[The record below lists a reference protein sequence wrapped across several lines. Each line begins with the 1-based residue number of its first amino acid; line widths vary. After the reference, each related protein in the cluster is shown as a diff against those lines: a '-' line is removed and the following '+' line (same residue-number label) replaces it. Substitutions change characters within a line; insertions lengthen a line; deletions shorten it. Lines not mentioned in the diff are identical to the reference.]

1 VTTEYK
7 REDIAYGIDGGRA
20 GIYDGV
26 IVWVLKDGRHINR
39 FAGVK
44 GMERPAAQ
52 IDAWL
57 AKGDTSD
64 FTS

>member
-1 VTTEYK
+1 MTTPTWTQA
-7 REDIAYGIDGGRA
+7 DVAYGIDGGPA

-39 FAGVK
+39 FAGLV
-44 GMERPAAQ
+44 GWERRAAR

-57 AKGDTSD
+57 AQTDGADK
-64 FTS
+64 

>member
-1 VTTEYK
+1 MSTTDYK
-7 REDIAYGIDGGRA
+7 QEDIAYGIDGGRV

-44 GMERPAAQ
+44 GCGRLAAR

-57 AKGDTSD
+57 ANTEGAAS
-64 FTS
+64 

>member
-1 VTTEYK
+1 MNNNDWTMDDV
-7 REDIAYGIDGGRA
+7 AHGIDGSRD

-26 IVWVLKDGRHINR
+26 IVWVLKDGRRINR

-44 GMERPAAQ
+44 GTERRAAR

-57 AKGDTSD
+57 ANTEGAAS
-64 FTS
+64 